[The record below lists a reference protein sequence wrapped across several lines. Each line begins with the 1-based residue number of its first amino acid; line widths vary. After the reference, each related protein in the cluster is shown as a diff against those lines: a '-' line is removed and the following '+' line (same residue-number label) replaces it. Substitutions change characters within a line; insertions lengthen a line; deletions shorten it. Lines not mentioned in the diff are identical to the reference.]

1 MRARRVRDVH
11 RPRGRRARALV
22 PGAPRRSPGCP
33 DHDSRRHGRG
43 RASPSAP
50 AGVRGARRRPVR
62 LLHAGHP
69 PHRSGASRG
78 PAESHA
84 PGDQGG
90 ARGQPLPLHRVH
102 EDPRRRR
109 ARRLADRGSTMSDDP
124 RRSSEGKHE
133 FAVIG
138 RPLPKIDA
146 WAKVIGETKY
156 ADDLFLPRMAYGR
169 LLRSPHGHAL
179 IKRIDTSQDEEALCT
194 EKVRMVGDAVA
205 AVAAVDE
212 ETAERACRLIDV
224 EYEPLRALMSIEE
237 SLAHPEVRIHEYGD
251 GPNVHKNVALQFGDV
266 EAAFARADLVR
277 EDVFFYEGNTHL
289 PMEQHA
295 AVAQWGADGK
305 LTLWSS
311 TQTPHY
317 VHRLL
322 ARILDVPAAHIRV
335 IATAVGGGF
344 GGKLDPFAHE
354 IAACKLSQLI
364 GRPVK
369 IACTREEVFY
379 IHRGRHPVLMW
390 IKTGFT
396 REGDITGCHL
406 RTWLDGGAYGSYGVA
421 STFYT
426 GVINPVTYKMPVY
439 KFEGARV
446 FTNKPPCGPKRG
458 HGTPQPRF
466 ALECQ
471 LDKAA
476 EQLGLDPAEMR
487 KRILAEPFTKTANH
501 LTVTTIG
508 LGECIDRVVE
518 ASGWRTKWR
527 GFRSEGAPTEPP
539 PEPGCAGGARARTRR
554 GIGIACSAYLTGA
567 GTAVYW
573 NSMPHSGVILRADR
587 SGGVAVL
594 CGATDIGQG
603 SDSILA
609 YLPAEIL
616 GIDPKDVHVHP
627 ADTSLTPVD
636 LGSYSS
642 RVTLMCGMAAI
653 QASQRLREVIA
664 QAVARKLEVEPGA
677 LAFRERKVGVA
688 ADWERAVPF
697 AQAVELAEAMHGVL
711 AFAGS
716 YAPPKR
722 AGKYKGGGVGPS
734 PCYSYS
740 ACVVELSVDEETGEI
755 ELHDVWIGHD
765 LGRALNPLL
774 AEGQIEG
781 SVYMGIGEALMEGQI
796 FRKGVHK
803 NPSLLEYKSP
813 TTLETPEIHT
823 FLVETDD
830 PEGPFGAKEAGQGP
844 LLPVIPAIA
853 NAVYHAVGVRCDEVP
868 ITPEMILKGLE
879 LRRQGRPARVGPA
892 RIPLF
897 TFKAPVVVES
907 AFGQPADAI
916 AVRPFQ
922 P

>member
-1 MRARRVRDVH
+1 MKNAFTVV
-11 RPRGRRARALV
+11 
-22 PGAPRRSPGCP
+22 
-33 DHDSRRHGRG
+33 
-43 RASPSAP
+43 
-50 AGVRGARRRPVR
+50 
-62 LLHAGHP
+62 
-69 PHRSGASRG
+69 
-78 PAESHA
+78 
-84 PGDQGG
+84 
-90 ARGQPLPLHRVH
+90 GQPLPKV
-102 EDPRRRR
+102 
-109 ARRLADRGSTMSDDP
+109 
-124 RRSSEGKHE
+124 
-133 FAVIG
+133 
-138 RPLPKIDA
+138 DA
-146 WAKVIGETKY
+146 WAKVTGETRY
-156 ADDLFLPRMAYGR
+156 ADDLALPRMAHGK
-169 LLRSPHGHAL
+169 LLRSPHAHAR
-179 IKRIDTSQDEEALCT
+179 IRSIDTSCARALPGVFAVITGSDLPPVKFGILPVSQDEEALCT
-194 EKVRMVGDAVA
+194 EKVRMVGDPVA

-212 ETAERACRLIDV
+212 ETADRACRLIAVD
-224 EYEPLRALMSIEE
+224 YEPLPALMSIEE
-237 SLAHPEVRIHEYGD
+237 SLAHPEVRLHEYGD

-266 EAAFARADLVR
+266 DAAFAQAHLVR

-295 AVAQWGADGK
+295 AVAHFGPDGK

-322 ARILDVPAAHIRV
+322 AKILAMPAAHIRV
-335 IATAVGGGF
+335 VAAPVGGGF

-354 IAACKLSQLI
+354 IAACKLSELT

-369 IACTREEVFY
+369 ITCTREEVFY

-406 RTWLDGGAYGSYGVA
+406 KTWLDGGAYGSYGVA

-426 GVINPVTYKMPVY
+426 GVINPVTYKIPVY
-439 KFEGARV
+439 KFEGARI

-476 EQLGLDPAEMR
+476 EQLGLDPADMR
-487 KRILAEPFTKTANH
+487 RRILAEPFTKTANH

-508 LGECIDRVVE
+508 LGECLDKVVE
-518 ASGWRTKWR
+518 ASGWRAKRAAFAR
-527 GFRSEGAPTEPP
+527 GVLAPGRVRGE
-539 PEPGCAGGARARTRR
+539 RR
-554 GIGIACSAYLTGA
+554 RKGIGVACSAYMTGA
-567 GTAVYW
+567 GTAIYW
-573 NSMPHSGVILRADR
+573 NNMPHSGVVIRADR

-609 YLPAEIL
+609 YLPAEVL
-616 GIDPKDVHVHP
+616 GIDPKDVRVHP
-627 ADTSLTPVD
+627 ADTDLTPVD

-642 RVTLMCGMAAI
+642 RVTLMCGMAAVR
-653 QASQRLREVIA
+653 AAERLRDAIFK
-664 QAVARKLEVEPGA
+664 AVAAKLEVEPSA
-677 LAFRERKVGVA
+677 LVARDRKVGVPD
-688 ADWERAVPF
+688 DWDRALAFP
-697 AQAVELAEAMHGVL
+697 QAVELGEAMHGVL

-740 ACVVELSVDEETGEI
+740 ACVVELTVDEDTGTI
-755 ELHDVWIGHD
+755 ELDDVWIAHD
-765 LGRALNPLL
+765 IGRALNPLL
-774 AEGQIEG
+774 VEGQVEG
-781 SVYMGIGEALMEGQI
+781 SVYMGIGEALMEEQV

-803 NPSLLEYKSP
+803 FPSMLEYKSP

-823 FLVETDD
+823 MLVETDD

-844 LLPVIPAIA
+844 LLPVMPAIA
-853 NAVYHAVGVRCDEVP
+853 NAVYQAVGVRVDELP
-868 ITPEMILKGLE
+868 ITADKVMRGLDLK
-879 LRRQGRPARVGPA
+879 RRGRPARVGPDKL
-892 RIPLF
+892 PLF
-897 TFKAPVVVES
+897 RFKEPLVVES

-916 AVRPFQ
+916 AVRPFA

>member
-1 MRARRVRDVH
+1 M
-11 RPRGRRARALV
+11 
-22 PGAPRRSPGCP
+22 S
-33 DHDSRRHGRG
+33 
-43 RASPSAP
+43 
-50 AGVRGARRRPVR
+50 
-62 LLHAGHP
+62 
-69 PHRSGASRG
+69 
-78 PAESHA
+78 
-84 PGDQGG
+84 
-90 ARGQPLPLHRVH
+90 
-102 EDPRRRR
+102 DPRSQK
-109 ARRLADRGSTMSDDP
+109 DGFTVV
-124 RRSSEGKHE
+124 GQ
-133 FAVIG
+133 
-138 RPLPKIDA
+138 PLPKIDA
-146 WAKVIGETKY
+146 WGKVTGETRY
-156 ADDLFLPRMAYGR
+156 ADDLVLPRMAFGK
-169 LLRSPHGHAL
+169 LLRSPHAHAR
-179 IKRIDTSQDEEALCT
+179 IAGIDTTRARALPGVYAVITGHDLPRVKFGILPVSQDEEALCT

-212 ETAERACRLIDV
+212 ETADAACRLIDV
-224 EYEPLRALMSIEE
+224 HYEPLPALMSIQE

-266 EAAFARADLVR
+266 DAAFAASHLVR
-277 EDVFFYEGNTHL
+277 EDVFYFEGNTHL

-295 AVAQWGADGK
+295 AVAHFAADGK

-322 ARILDVPAAHIRV
+322 TKILDLPGAHIRV
-335 IATAVGGGF
+335 IAAPVGGGF

-354 IAACKLSQLI
+354 IAACKLSQLT

-390 IKTGFT
+390 LKTGFT
-396 REGDITGCHL
+396 RDGDITGSHI

-476 EQLGLDPAEMR
+476 EQLGLDPADLR
-487 KRILAEPFTKTANH
+487 LRILQEPFTKTANH

-508 LGECIDRVVE
+508 LGECLEKVVE
-518 ASGWRTKWR
+518 ASGWRDKRARYT
-527 GFRSEGAPTEPP
+527 A
-539 PEPGCAGGARARTRR
+539 GARETAAKPLWQPRR
-554 GIGIACSAYLTGA
+554 RKGVGIAGSAYMTGA
-567 GTAVYW
+567 GTAIYW
-573 NSMPHSGVILRADR
+573 NNMPHSGVVLRADR
-587 SGGVAVL
+587 SGSVTVL

-609 YLPAEIL
+609 YLPAEVL
-616 GIDPKDVHVHP
+616 GIEPKDVHVHP

-642 RVTLMCGMAAI
+642 RVTLMCGVAAI
-653 QASQRLREVIA
+653 QAATRLRGAITA
-664 QAVARKLEVEPGA
+664 AVAAKLEVA
-677 LAFRERKVGVA
+677 ADRIAFRDRKVGVPE
-688 ADWERAVPF
+688 DWEKAVPF
-697 AQAVELAEAMHGVL
+697 AQAVELGEAAHGVL

-740 ACVVELSVDEETGEI
+740 ACVVELTVDEDTGWVELGEI
-755 ELHDVWIGHD
+755 WIAHDV
-765 LGRALNPLL
+765 GRALNPLL
-774 AEGQIEG
+774 VEGQVEG
-781 SVYMGIGEALMEGQI
+781 SVYMAIGEALMEAQV

-803 NPSLLEYKSP
+803 HPSLLEYKSP

-853 NAVYHAVGVRCDEVP
+853 NAIYHAVGVRLDQVP
-868 ITPEMILKGLE
+868 ITPDMVLRGLE
-879 LRRQGRPARVGPA
+879 LKRQGKPA
-892 RIPLF
+892 RIGPDKLPLF
-897 TFKAPVVVES
+897 HFKEPLAVES

-916 AVRPFQ
+916 AVRPFADAPTPKPEKRDGTGITARHDPSTPINRENERSRQ
-922 P
+922 PSPVSPPTTRPV

>member
-1 MRARRVRDVH
+1 MSAVN
-11 RPRGRRARALV
+11 
-22 PGAPRRSPGCP
+22 APSDAKTRFT
-33 DHDSRRHGRG
+33 
-43 RASPSAP
+43 
-50 AGVRGARRRPVR
+50 VI
-62 LLHAGHP
+62 
-69 PHRSGASRG
+69 
-78 PAESHA
+78 
-84 PGDQGG
+84 
-90 ARGQPLPLHRVH
+90 GQPR
-102 EDPRRRR
+102 
-109 ARRLADRGSTMSDDP
+109 
-124 RRSSEGKHE
+124 
-133 FAVIG
+133 
-138 RPLPKIDA
+138 PKIDA
-146 WAKVIGETKY
+146 WAKVTGVTRF
-156 ADDLFLPRMAYGR
+156 ADDLVLPRMAYGK
-169 LLRSPHGHAL
+169 LLRSPHPHAR
-179 IKRIDTSQDEEALCT
+179 IVRIDTTRARALPGVYAVITGHDLPRVKFGILPVSQDEEALCT

-212 ETAERACRLIDV
+212 ETAERACRLIEV
-224 EYEPLRALMSIEE
+224 EYEPLPALMSIEE

-251 GPNVHKNVALQFGDV
+251 GPNVHKSVSLQFGDI
-266 EAAFARADLVR
+266 EAAFAAADLVR

-295 AVAQWGADGK
+295 AVADWGPDGK

-335 IATAVGGGF
+335 IATPVGGGF

-354 IAACKLSQLI
+354 IAACALSRRA

-369 IACTREEVFY
+369 ITLTREEVFY
-379 IHRGRHPVLMW
+379 VHRGRHPVLIW

-396 REGDITGCHL
+396 REGRITGCHL

-421 STFYT
+421 TTFYT
-426 GVINPVTYKMPVY
+426 GAINPVTYQIPVY
-439 KFEGARV
+439 KFEGARI

-466 ALECQ
+466 ALEIQ
-471 LDKAA
+471 IDKAA
-476 EQLGLDPAEMR
+476 EQLGLDPVEMR
-487 KRILAEPFTKTANH
+487 RRILVEPYTKTANH

-508 LGECIDRVVE
+508 LGECIDRVVQ
-518 ASGWRTKWR
+518 ASGWRTKWKGWR
-527 GFRSEGAPTEPP
+527 KPEGAST
-539 PEPGCAGGARARTRR
+539 AGARR
-554 GIGIACSAYLTGA
+554 GIGFACSAYLTGA

-573 NSMPHSGVILRADR
+573 NSMPHSGVVLRADR
-587 SGGVAVL
+587 SGAVTVQ

-609 YLPAEIL
+609 SLPAEVL

-627 ADTSLTPVD
+627 ADTALTPVD

-653 QASQRLREVIA
+653 QAAQRLRAAIA
-664 QAVARKLEVEPGA
+664 TAVAARLQCSPDELV
-677 LAFRERKVGVA
+677 FRDGKVGRP
-688 ADWERAVPF
+688 ADGEQALTF
-697 AQAVELAEAMHGVL
+697 AQAVELGESMHGVL
-711 AFAGS
+711 AFPGS
-716 YAPPKR
+716 YAPPRR

-755 ELHDVWIGHD
+755 TLHEVWLAHDV
-765 LGRALNPLL
+765 GRALNPLL
-774 AEGQIEG
+774 VEGQVEG
-781 SVYMGIGEALMEGQI
+781 SVYMGIGEALMEAQV
-796 FRKGVHK
+796 FRKGLHK
-803 NPSLLEYKSP
+803 TPSMLEYKSP

-823 FLVETDD
+823 ILVETDD

-844 LLPVIPAIA
+844 LLPVLPAIA
-853 NAVYHAVGVRCDEVP
+853 NAVYDAVGVRVDEVP
-868 ITPEMILKGLE
+868 ITPEKVLRGLE
-879 LRRQGRPARVGPA
+879 LKRQGKPARVGPE

-897 TFKAPVVVES
+897 RFKDPIVVES
-907 AFGQPADAI
+907 AFGQPAEAI
-916 AVRPFQ
+916 AVRPFW